1 MRFVPGKYRLLFVH
15 NAIVSYDPTV
25 FAETAI
31 FQAYSSC
38 WLKKKLHKPD
48 STGKGGNILDIFILG
63 HLAPIFKKCQFVLIT
78 YV

>member
-1 MRFVPGKYRLLFVH
+1 MMQKL
-15 NAIVSYDPTV
+15 SY
-25 FAETAI
+25 F
-31 FQAYSSC
+31 SSH
-38 WLKKKLHKPD
+38 WAGQKKLRKPD